1 MTDADVDGAH
11 ICSLLLTFFYR
22 FMPQL
27 IKNGH
32 LFIAQ
37 PPLYR
42 IDAGKK
48 LFYAIDEKDKDKI
61 VKELN
66 GAKYEVGR
74 FKGLGE
80 MPSQDLKSTTMDK
93 NKRTLIQ
100 VTIENNKRTD
110 KAFGRLM
117 GKEAQHRFKFI
128 QEKAPFFKELD
139 V

>member
-22 FMPQL
+22 FMPKL
-27 IKNGH
+27 IEQGH
-32 LFIAQ
+32 LCIAQ

-48 LFYAIDEKDKDKI
+48 LFYAVDDAEKKTIIKG
-61 VKELN
+61 LN

-80 MPSQDLKSTTMDK
+80 MPSADLKSTTMDK
-93 NKRTLIQ
+93 GKRTLIR
-100 VTIENNKRTD
+100 VAIENRKRTD
-110 KAFGRLM
+110 KIFDQLM
-117 GKEAQHRFKFI
+117 GKEASHRFKFI
-128 QEKAPFFKELD
+128 KEKAPFFKELD